1 MRLSDRLKEFLATCE
16 GREVSLKYLRDE
28 LRIDPNSPAWNG
40 LREYLRQLTDK
51 KIVKPSGRNDG
62 IYKVIRRVNPVSVFG
77 AQRFPPIQIVFPKDF
92 DTGMEM
98 EFSEHLVI
106 RQGDLIL
113 LSGMSNQGKTTLCL
127 NFAGENIDQ
136 HPILMGNEYTTIDN
150 LPNSRFMD
158 RLDKMSWVEWVNGT
172 GEDKFVLLPV
182 REDYAEHIV
191 KDKINIIDW
200 INVSTGEHYM
210 IGSILEGIKREL
222 GKGVAI
228 IAIQKAEGAVAGRG
242 GQFTK
247 DFADIELLI
256 DKMPNSFDAI
266 MTLGKV
272 KESTKP
278 IMGKTYAYHIV
289 GGVKITNFREVVKCK
304 SCHGAGYKG
313 GKICDDCLQTGYKD
327 K

>member
-136 HPILMGNEYTTIDN
+136 HPVLMGNEYTTIDN

-256 DKMPNSFDAI
+256 DKMPNSFDAM

-304 SCHGAGYKG
+304 SCYGKG
-313 GKICDDCLQTGYKD
+313 WKDGKICDDCLQTGYKD